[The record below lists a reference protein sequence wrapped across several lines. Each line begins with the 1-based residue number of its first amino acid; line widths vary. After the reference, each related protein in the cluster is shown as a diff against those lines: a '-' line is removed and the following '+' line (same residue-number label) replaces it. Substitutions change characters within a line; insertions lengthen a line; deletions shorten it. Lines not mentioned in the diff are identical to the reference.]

1 MVGGGSHSS
10 TFTGGREQVVGVVLC
25 GGESRRMGA
34 DKGRVVLGGETMVNR
49 AVRSLSGVCGEVVLA
64 CGSEPRYEEM
74 NLRLVLDGA
83 GGQGPLA
90 GLLASME
97 ACAAEWFAVLACDLP
112 RMVPDVP
119 AALLD
124 RARAE
129 ELDICMLA
137 SSSRSEP
144 LIAVYKRSCLEPIR
158 AAMCS
163 GARRVDSFHA
173 QPAASGLPLKVGLI
187 PEEALPGDL
196 KERNVSMNLNTAGEL
211 AAELAC
217 LKEDV

>member
-1 MVGGGSHSS
+1 
-10 TFTGGREQVVGVVLC
+10 
-25 GGESRRMGA
+25 
-34 DKGRVVLGGETMVNR
+34 MVNR

-173 QPAASGLPLKVGLI
+173 QPAASGLPLALRLPSWFCLVSERMSTTWVLRGLVAI
-187 PEEALPGDL
+187 LFVDANAHVFGT
-196 KERNVSMNLNTAGEL
+196 NSAQ
-211 AAELAC
+211 
-217 LKEDV
+217 

>member
-10 TFTGGREQVVGVVLC
+10 TFSGGREQVVGVVLC

-34 DKGRVVLGGETMVNR
+34 DKGRVVLGGETLVNR
-49 AVRSLSGVCGEVVLA
+49 SVRCLSGVCGEVVLA
-64 CGSEPRYEEM
+64 CGSEPRYEDM
-74 NLRLVLDGA
+74 NLRLVLDAA

-112 RMVPDVP
+112 RMVAAVP
-119 AALLD
+119 AALLEK
-124 RARAE
+124 ARMD
-129 ELDICMLA
+129 ELDICMLE
-137 SSSRSEP
+137 SSGGSEP
-144 LIAVYKRSCLEPIR
+144 LIAVYRRSCLEPIR
-158 AAMCS
+158 AAMHS
-163 GARRVDSFHA
+163 GARRVDSFHTH
-173 QPAASGLPLKVGLI
+173 PANSGSPLSVGRI
-187 PEEALPGDL
+187 SVDVLPGDL
-196 KERNVSMNLNTAGEL
+196 KGRNVSMNLNTAGEL